1 MLRLPAVAG
10 RFYPANPNELAA
22 TVRRMSAPRAASS
35 SSFASSSA
43 ISPADGGEKISVA
56 ACLVPHAGYMYSG
69 AVAGEVFGRIALP
82 KKILILGVRHFP
94 RGEPAAILSNGAW
107 RTPLG
112 DAPIDTELAMALR
125 DACPLLREDA
135 VAHSQEHSLE
145 VQIPFLQVLA
155 PGFSFV
161 PVALGTVRFDDL
173 VRVGEAVAC
182 VLMAQPEPVLLLA
195 TSDLNHHEDD
205 ATTRVKDANAVEKL
219 LALDARGLFDVCRTE
234 KISMCGLG
242 PAVATITAL
251 RAMGTTRGELVRYAT
266 SADVS
271 GDTSSVV
278 GYAGIVW
285 GDGRSKDSTD
295 AME

>member
-10 RFYPANPNELAA
+10 RFYPGNSVELAA
-22 TVRRMSAPRAASS
+22 TVRRLSATRNGDPRADSG
-35 SSFASSSA
+35 
-43 ISPADGGEKISVA
+43 ADKLSVT

-69 AVAGEVFGRIALP
+69 AVAGEVLGRIALP
-82 KKILILGVRHFP
+82 KKVLILGVRHFP
-94 RGEPAAILSNGAW
+94 RGESAAILSNGAW

-125 DACPLLREDA
+125 DACPLLREDV
-135 VAHSQEHSLE
+135 VAHGQEHSLE

-161 PVALGTVRFDDL
+161 PVALGTVRFEDL
-173 VRVGEAVAC
+173 VRVGEAVAS
-182 VLMAQPEPVLLLA
+182 VLTAARERVLLLA
-195 TSDLNHHEDD
+195 TSDLNHYEDD
-205 ATTRVKDANAVEKL
+205 ATTRVKDAKAVEKL
-219 LALDARGLFDVCRTE
+219 LALDACRTE

-251 RAMGTTRGELVRYAT
+251 WAMGVKDGELVRYAT

-278 GYAGIVW
+278 GYAGLVW
-285 GDGRSKDSTD
+285 GQKRSKDATK
-295 AME
+295 